1 MALWNLAARDELAVQ
16 PASRHV
22 ADLLLVAC
30 NLYVDL
36 TALQTAFM
44 KQLRPFYSLYAD
56 AEHARRATEE
66 EDLNSSVLGKRR
78 WAEGGSDSANSAAS
92 TPRSAASTPT
102 GRPGT
107 ASRPHHGPPE
117 DEEIREAVPELAIAA
132 EIDAVPSHL
141 RLRGNRPAAAARG
154 AGIESQRNGVAAC
167 RKGRGRVRQADELG
181 RQTVL

>member
-22 ADLLLVAC
+22 GDLLLVAC

-44 KQLRPFYSLYAD
+44 KQLRQFYSLYAD

-66 EDLNSSVLGKRR
+66 EDLNSYVLGKRR
-78 WAEGGSDSANSAAS
+78 WPQGGSDSANSAAT

-117 DEEIREAVPELAIAA
+117 DEEMEISEAVPELAIAA
-132 EIDAVPSHL
+132 DIDAVPTH
-141 RLRGNRPAAAARG
+141 LRGNRPAAAARG
-154 AGIESQRNGVAAC
+154 AGIGSQRNGVAAC
-167 RKGRGRVRQADELG
+167 RKGRGRV
-181 RQTVL
+181 

>member
-22 ADLLLVAC
+22 ADLLLAAC

-66 EDLNSSVLGKRR
+66 EDLNSSVLRKRR
-78 WAEGGSDSANSAAS
+78 WAEGGSESANSAAS
-92 TPRSAASTPT
+92 TPCSAASTPT
-102 GRPGT
+102 GRPWT
-107 ASRPHHGPPE
+107 ASRHNDGPPE
-117 DEEIREAVPELAIAA
+117 DDEISQAVPLPELAIAA
-132 EIDAVPSHL
+132 EIEAVPRH
-141 RLRGNRPAAAARG
+141 LRGNRPAAAARG
-154 AGIESQRNGVAAC
+154 PGIESQRNGVAAC
-167 RKGRGRVRQADELG
+167 RKGRGRV
-181 RQTVL
+181 

>member
-1 MALWNLAARDELAVQ
+1 MALWNLAARDELAFQ

-30 NLYVDL
+30 SHYVDL

-66 EDLNSSVLGKRR
+66 EDSASVLGKRR
-78 WAEGGSDSANSAAS
+78 WPQGGSDSANSAAS
-92 TPRSAASTPT
+92 TPRSATSTPT

-107 ASRPHHGPPE
+107 SSRPHHGPPE
-117 DEEIREAVPELAIAA
+117 DEEMEISEAVPELAIAA
-132 EIDAVPSHL
+132 EIDAVPSH
-141 RLRGNRPAAAARG
+141 LRGNRPAAAARG
-154 AGIESQRNGVAAC
+154 AGIESQRNGVATC
-167 RKGRGRVRQADELG
+167 RTGRGRV
-181 RQTVL
+181 